1 MTDRIDL
8 DDIDTEEEEP
18 DDEPNR
24 GDWFWRGEGDPAD
37 EPDDPFGTAGAREGG
52 ANVGP
57 TSGAWGDDGAGEEEG
72 DGDDGT
78 HAATP
83 RVPRQSDDKPVGI
96 PIEGGG
102 AGGSHAGDR
111 EPVEGGVPDEDEDED
126 EAGDESRQPTTGAAP
141 HGEDPDDMTM
151 ALTYRAAKRLA
162 HPASAFSDA
171 GAWADW
177 VGIVGRVDTPV
188 INRFQRQNGVD
199 ADFFSGTGTGP
210 GERLA
215 EIGPR
220 SMFYAKRMVVV
231 GIAGE
236 DERVAAEADW
246 EFVPLEEAAEKAGWT
261 LDVD

>member
-8 DDIDTEEEEP
+8 DDVDTDEEEP
-18 DDEPNR
+18 DGEPNR

-37 EPDDPFGTAGAREGG
+37 EPDDPFGTRSEREATADAGVGG
-52 ANVGP
+52 RDATG
-57 TSGAWGDDGAGEEEG
+57 GDASA
-72 DGDDGT
+72 
-78 HAATP
+78 HATTP
-83 RVPRQSDDKPVGI
+83 RVPRQGDDKPVGI

-102 AGGSHAGDR
+102 AGSSPAADR
-111 EPVEGGVPDEDEDED
+111 PAAEGGVPEDDAGSATAD
-126 EAGDESRQPTTGAAP
+126 PQREATGAAP
-141 HGEDPDDMTM
+141 HGEDADDMTM

-162 HPASAFSDA
+162 HPASAFADA
-171 GAWADW
+171 EGWADW
-177 VGIVGRVDTPV
+177 IGIVGRVETPV

-231 GIAGE
+231 GVEGA

-246 EFVPLEEAAEKAGWT
+246 EFVPLTEAAEKAGWV
-261 LDVD
+261 LDEE

>member
-8 DDIDTEEEEP
+8 DDIDTDDGEP

-24 GDWFWRGEGDPAD
+24 GDWFWQGEGDPAD
-37 EPDDPFGTAGAREGG
+37 EPDDSFGTQRARETISDET
-52 ANVGP
+52 A
-57 TSGAWGDDGAGEEEG
+57 SSDDGGG
-72 DGDDGT
+72 

-83 RVPRQSDDKPVGI
+83 RVPRQGDDKPVGI
-96 PIEGGG
+96 PVEGGG
-102 AGGSHAGDR
+102 AGSSPASDR
-111 EPVEGGVPDEDEDED
+111 AAVEGGVPDDGTADAD
-126 EAGDESRQPTTGAAP
+126 GTTTQHDATGAAP
-141 HGEDPDDMTM
+141 HGEDADDMTM
-151 ALTYRAAKRLA
+151 ALTYKAAKRLA
-162 HPASAFSDA
+162 YPASAFADA
-171 GAWADW
+171 ESWADW
-177 VGIVGRVDTPV
+177 VGIVGHVDTPV

-215 EIGPR
+215 EVGPR

-246 EFVPLEEAAEKAGWT
+246 EFVPLSEAAEKADWE
-261 LDVD
+261 LNEE

>member
-8 DDIDTEEEEP
+8 DDIDT
-18 DDEPNR
+18 DDGESDDQPNR
-24 GDWFWRGEGDPAD
+24 GDWFWRGEGDPDA
-37 EPDDPFGTAGAREGG
+37 EPDDPFGTAGGRADD
-52 ANVGP
+52 AAADP
-57 TSGAWGDDGAGEEEG
+57 TSGAWDG
-72 DGDDGT
+72 DGDDGET

-102 AGGSHAGDR
+102 AGGTHAGDR
-111 EPVEGGVPDEDEDED
+111 DPVEGGVPNDD
-126 EAGDESRQPTTGAAP
+126 ADESPQPTTGAAP
-141 HGEDPDDMTM
+141 HGEDADDMTM
-151 ALTYRAAKRLA
+151 ALTYEAAQRLA

-177 VGIVGRVDTPV
+177 VGIVGRVGTPV

-199 ADFFSGTGTGP
+199 ADFFSGTEETP

-215 EIGPR
+215 QVGPR

-261 LDVD
+261 LDVE

>member
-8 DDIDTEEEEP
+8 DDIDT
-18 DDEPNR
+18 DDGESDDQPNR
-24 GDWFWRGEGDPAD
+24 GDWFWRGEGDPDA
-37 EPDDPFGTAGAREGG
+37 EPDDPFGTAGGRADD
-52 ANVGP
+52 AAADP
-57 TSGAWGDDGAGEEEG
+57 TSGAWEGGDDA
-72 DGDDGT
+72 DDSET

-83 RVPRQSDDKPVGI
+83 RVPRQGDDKPVGI

-102 AGGSHAGDR
+102 AGGAHAGDR
-111 EPVEGGVPDEDEDED
+111 DAVEGGVPDEDADEN
-126 EAGDESRQPTTGAAP
+126 EGRQPTTGAAP
-141 HGEDPDDMTM
+141 HGEDADEMTM
-151 ALTYRAAKRLA
+151 ALTYRAAERLA

-220 SMFYAKRMVVV
+220 SMFYANRMVVV
-231 GIAGE
+231 GISGE

-261 LDVD
+261 LDVE